1 MITINFTWINSDW
14 SDCYC
19 LTIISNT
26 IAVVIDSI
34 GAVGAV
40 VDIIAV
46 TIGVIDGTR
55 IIGMLL

>member
-1 MITINFTWINSDW
+1 MITINFTWIISDW
-14 SDCYC
+14 SDCCC
-19 LTIISNT
+19 LTIISYT

-46 TIGVIDGTR
+46 TICVIGGTR